1 MTLFDADSDVRA
13 RSRFVELLA
22 PRRLGVDFR
31 RLLASS
37 WISNVGDGAA
47 LAAGPLLVA
56 SQTRSPF
63 LVAMAALL
71 QRLPW
76 LVLGLHAGVLADRM
90 DRRLLVALADIMR
103 AAVLAVLS
111 LAIAAGW
118 VNIGVVL
125 GAMLVIGIAEVFST
139 TASGTLPPMLVDS
152 GYLGAANARL
162 QSSIVFGNQL
172 LGPPIG
178 AALFGVG
185 RAVPFV
191 TQTVC
196 VLLGAIL
203 VLQISVRR
211 SPMKAKRPQR
221 ARREIAEGVRWLLGH
236 PPMRTLALVILTF
249 NVTFGAAWSVLVL
262 WSEQRLHAGA
272 FGFGLLTAASAVG
285 ALCATAC
292 FGWLD
297 RNVSYGKLMKVCLSL
312 EVLLHLALAM
322 TTHLWLA
329 LVLMFVFGCYAFVWG
344 AVSQTIRQRS
354 VPEEF
359 QGRVGSVYLL
369 GVFGG
374 IVLGQALGGLIA
386 SQWGVVAPFWFA
398 FVGTGITLVVLWP
411 QLGRV
416 VPNRG
421 VEGGYGQ
428 GA

>member
-1 MTLFDADSDVRA
+1 VTLADA
-13 RSRFVELLA
+13 VEILA
-22 PRRLGVDFR
+22 PRRFGVDFR
-31 RLLASS
+31 RLLASA

-56 SQTRSPF
+56 SQTHSPI
-63 LVAMAALL
+63 LVALAALL

-90 DRRLLVALADIMR
+90 DRRLLVASANFMR
-103 AAVLAVLS
+103 VAVLAVLS
-111 LAIAAGW
+111 LAIAIGW
-118 VNIGVVL
+118 VSIGVVL
-125 GAMLVIGIAEVFST
+125 AAMLLIGIAEVFST
-139 TASGTLPPMLVDS
+139 TASGTLPPMLVQGTD
-152 GYLGAANARL
+152 LGSANARL
-162 QSSIVFGNQL
+162 QSSIVFGNEL

-185 RAVPFV
+185 RAVPFAM
-191 TQTVC
+191 QTIC

-203 VLQISVRR
+203 VMEISVRR
-211 SPMKAKRPQR
+211 PPAKAADPKP
-221 ARREIAEGVRWLLGH
+221 ARHEIAEGVRWLLGH

-272 FGFGLLTAASAVG
+272 FGFGLLTAATAVG
-285 ALCATAC
+285 GLCATSF

-297 RNVSYGKLMKVCLSL
+297 RNVPYERLMKVCLSL
-312 EVLLHLALAM
+312 EVLLHLGLAL

-329 LVLMFVFGCYAFVWG
+329 LILMWVFGLYAFVWG

-386 SQWGVVAPFWFA
+386 SRWGVVAPFWFA
-398 FVGTGITLVVLWP
+398 FVGTGIILAVLWP

-416 VPNRG
+416 VPERS
-421 VEGGYGQ
+421 VEAG
-428 GA
+428 

>member
-1 MTLFDADSDVRA
+1 MTLLDADSEVGARA
-13 RSRFVELLA
+13 RLVEILV

-31 RLLASS
+31 RLLASA

-56 SQTRSPF
+56 SQTYAPF
-63 LVAMAALL
+63 LVALAALL

-76 LVLGLHAGVLADRM
+76 LVLGLHAGVLADRT
-90 DRRLLVALADIMR
+90 DRRLLVASADFMR
-103 AAVLAVLS
+103 VAVLVVLS
-111 LAIAAGW
+111 LAIATGW
-118 VNIGVVL
+118 VSIGVVL
-125 GAMLVIGIAEVFST
+125 AAMLLIGIAEVFST
-139 TASGTLPPMLVDS
+139 TASGTLPPMLVRS
-152 GYLGAANARL
+152 KHLGSANARL

-191 TQTVC
+191 TEAVC

-203 VLQISVRR
+203 ILQISVRR
-211 SPMKAKRPQR
+211 SPTKTEQPQS
-221 ARREIAEGVRWLLGH
+221 ARHEIAAGVRWLLGH

-272 FGFGLLTAASAVG
+272 FGFGLLTAATAVG
-285 ALCATAC
+285 GLCATTS

-297 RNVSYGKLMKVCLSL
+297 RNVSYERLMKVCLSL
-312 EVLLHLALAM
+312 EVLLHLALAL

-329 LVLMFVFGCYAFVWG
+329 LVLMWVFGCYAFVWG

-354 VPEEF
+354 VPEAF

-374 IVLGQALGGLIA
+374 IVLGQAIGGLIA
-386 SQWGVVAPFWFA
+386 SRWGVVAPFWFA
-398 FVGTGITLVVLWP
+398 FVGTGITLVLLWP
-411 QLGRV
+411 KLGRV
-416 VPNRG
+416 VPEQT
-421 VEGGYGQ
+421 VESG
-428 GA
+428 

>member
-1 MTLFDADSDVRA
+1 MTLLDADSDA
-13 RSRFVELLA
+13 RSGSRFLELLA

-31 RLLASS
+31 RLVASS

-56 SQTRSPF
+56 SQTHSPF
-63 LVAMAALL
+63 LVALAALL

-76 LVLGLHAGVLADRM
+76 LVLGLHAGVLADRL
-90 DRRLLVALADIMR
+90 DRRLLVASADFMR
-103 AAVLAVLS
+103 VAVLAVLS
-111 LAIAAGW
+111 LAIATGW
-118 VNIGVVL
+118 VDIGVVL
-125 GAMLVIGIAEVFST
+125 VAMLLIGVAEVFST
-139 TASGTLPPMLVDS
+139 TASGTLPPMLVS
-152 GYLGAANARL
+152 TEHLGSANARL

-185 RAVPFV
+185 RAVPFAA
-191 TQTVC
+191 QTIC

-211 SPMKAKRPQR
+211 TPVKAAEPRR
-221 ARREIAEGVRWLLGH
+221 ARHEIVEGVRWLLGH

-272 FGFGLLTAASAVG
+272 LGFGLLTAATAVG
-285 ALCATAC
+285 GLCATAG

-297 RNVSYGKLMKVCLSL
+297 RNVSYERLMKVCLSL
-312 EVLLHLALAM
+312 EVLLHLALAL

-329 LVLMFVFGCYAFVWG
+329 LILMAVFGCYAFVWG

-386 SQWGVVAPFWFA
+386 SRWGVVAPFWFA
-398 FVGTGITLVVLWP
+398 FVGTGITLAVLWP

-416 VPNRG
+416 VPERR
-421 VEGGYGQ
+421 VESG
-428 GA
+428 